1 MRLALAIALAAAFA
15 TPAFARLPVKTVTIA
30 EKHKQYEIDVD
41 YPKTGNKTIDAAM
54 AEWVKGEVSQFRDD
68 AAGNDGDGP
77 FSTYMLGIG
86 FDVARN
92 DDKMFAVV
100 FTESTYEGGAH
111 PNTVFRTM
119 NFLMPDGWQAYM
131 PEIFTPDALKAISR
145 LATADLKKQLKPDE
159 GFDADMIRN
168 GAGPSWDNF
177 ADFTMLPNALD
188 IQYAPYAVAPYVA
201 GSQETK
207 IPLSALKPFLRPD
220 WRAPQA
226 SFDCA
231 KASAWVE
238 KAICSDANLARLD
251 RTVADVYAARLGNAN
266 SDAARLPV
274 RGDQR
279 EFLVA
284 RIKRCGGK
292 TGAFAVTCLTALY
305 DARLNVLNTTPE

>member
-1 MRLALAIALAAAFA
+1 MRLALALVIAATFAA
-15 TPAFARLPVKTVTIA
+15 PAFAKLPVKAVKIA
-30 EKHKQYEIDVD
+30 EKHKKYEIDVD

-68 AAGNDGDGP
+68 AAGNDGEGP
-77 FSTYMLGIG
+77 FSTYTLGIG
-86 FDVARN
+86 YDIARN
-92 DDKMFAVV
+92 DDKVFAVV

-119 NFLMPDGWQAYM
+119 NFLMPDGWPVYM
-131 PEIFTPDALKAISR
+131 PEIFTPDAVKAISR

-159 GFDADMIRN
+159 GFDADMIKN

-177 ADFTMLPNALD
+177 ADFTILPDALD
-188 IQYAPYAVAPYVA
+188 IQYAPYAVAPYVF

-207 IPLSALKPFLRPD
+207 IPLSALKGFLRPN

-226 SFDCA
+226 SFDCVRA
-231 KASAWVE
+231 RAWVE
-238 KAICSDANLARLD
+238 KAICSDVNLARLD
-251 RTVADVYAARLGNAN
+251 RTVADMYATRLGETD

-279 EFLVA
+279 EFLAA
-284 RIKRCGGK
+284 RIKKCGGE
-292 TGAFAVTCLTALY
+292 TGKGAVACLTALY
-305 DARLNVLNTTPE
+305 DARLKVLNTPPQ

>member
-1 MRLALAIALAAAFA
+1 MRLALALVIAAAFA
-15 TPAFARLPVKTVTIA
+15 APAFAKLPVKAVKIA
-30 EKHKQYEIDVD
+30 EKHKKYEIDVD

-54 AEWVKGEVSQFRDD
+54 AEWVKGEVSQFRDE
-68 AAGNDGDGP
+68 AAGNDGEGP
-77 FSTYMLGIG
+77 FSTYTLGIG
-86 FDVARN
+86 YDIARN
-92 DDKMFAVV
+92 DDKVFAVV

-119 NFLMPDGWQAYM
+119 NFLMPDGWPVYM
-131 PEIFTPDALKAISR
+131 PEIFTPDAVKAISR

-159 GFDADMIRN
+159 GFDADMIKN

-177 ADFTMLPNALD
+177 ADFTILPNALD
-188 IQYAPYAVAPYVA
+188 IHYAPYAVAPYVA
-201 GSQETK
+201 GPQETK
-207 IPLSALKPFLRPD
+207 IPLSALKGFFRSD

-238 KAICSDANLARLD
+238 KMICSDVNLARLD
-251 RTVADVYAARLGNAN
+251 RTVADVYAARLGDAD

-279 EFLVA
+279 EFLAA
-284 RIKRCGGK
+284 RIKKCGGE
-292 TGAFAVTCLTALY
+292 TGKGAVACLTALY
-305 DARLNVLNTTPE
+305 DARLKVLNTPPQ

>member
-1 MRLALAIALAAAFA
+1 MSSIALAAAFA

-119 NFLMPDGWQAYM
+119 NFLMPDGWQVYM
-131 PEIFTPDALKAISR
+131 PEIFTPDALNGIEVDPAGMLS
-145 LATADLKKQLKPDE
+145 DLHGSAVYRANLVKVMAK
-159 GFDADMIRN
+159 R
-168 GAGPSWDNF
+168 
-177 ADFTMLPNALD
+177 
-188 IQYAPYAVAPYVA
+188 AVAQIA
-201 GSQETK
+201 
-207 IPLSALKPFLRPD
+207 
-220 WRAPQA
+220 
-226 SFDCA
+226 
-231 KASAWVE
+231 
-238 KAICSDANLARLD
+238 
-251 RTVADVYAARLGNAN
+251 
-266 SDAARLPV
+266 
-274 RGDQR
+274 
-279 EFLVA
+279 
-284 RIKRCGGK
+284 
-292 TGAFAVTCLTALY
+292 
-305 DARLNVLNTTPE
+305 